1 MRDGRPPDPAE
12 ARTEDNRGRPYWL
25 VGIVLLGALVV
36 VFGAALALDRTLR
49 PSVGI
54 ERVAAPEDQ
63 GSTMAASPRAVTPP
77 SPQRSPT
84 GQMAT
89 DAETEAGAELP
100 ISAAVERAYLR
111 YWDVYSTAL
120 STLDVNRLP
129 QAMAGDE
136 LADARRQVQDLR
148 SQGRRATVDVQH
160 DYVVVPLGETRA
172 TVHDRYRNRSYMV
185 DARTG
190 ERVQSPGEGRI
201 VEIAA
206 QLELVDGTWKVTH
219 IAQLVQ

>member
-1 MRDGRPPDPAE
+1 M
-12 ARTEDNRGRPYWL
+12 
-25 VGIVLLGALVV
+25 
-36 VFGAALALDRTLR
+36 
-49 PSVGI
+49 
-54 ERVAAPEDQ
+54 
-63 GSTMAASPRAVTPP
+63 
-77 SPQRSPT
+77 PT
-84 GQMAT
+84 S
-89 DAETEAGAELP
+89 AGAENDTGASPP
-100 ISAAVERAYLR
+100 ISTAVERAYLR
-111 YWDVYSTAL
+111 YWDVYSNAL
-120 STLDVNRLP
+120 FALEVNRLP
-129 QAMAGDE
+129 EVMAGDE
-136 LADARRQVQDLR
+136 LVDAQRQVQDLR

-172 TVHDRYRNRSYMV
+172 TVHDKYRNRSYMV